1 MDQTKRPLGIP
12 PEFTIYAEKNEL
24 FSLYERIIQEVVV
37 TQPTD
42 PIAHM
47 INFLHR
53 ENDDVPQ
60 IIMLGPP
67 ASGKHSIAALL
78 CKESGVQKI
87 DTADLLAVEIADCR
101 TAKECV
107 DRDEDIPGEILGS
120 IVKERISKK
129 DCVDHGWLLV
139 GYPKTREQTL
149 ALQRHGIF
157 AKHIVFLEA
166 PDMVLVE
173 RFMGKRVDPQ
183 TGAVYHLTFEPPESP
198 DVTRRL
204 VPVENQTEKSVR
216 KQLIHYHR
224 NLEGIKNAVTKG
236 TTKHINAD
244 QPKSDVYSQVNNF
257 LCQLPRSVAPQCP
270 RVLLLGPVG
279 SGKSTQAALLAAKY
293 GLINISM
300 TTLIKQAVADNSKVG
315 RMMSTYIEKKMMGKR
330 LERVGPLPDNIV
342 LKCLVERLSK
352 LDCASKGWVL
362 RGYPKTRNQAEAMAE
377 AGYIPNRIYFLDCP
391 NDTVVERLSL
401 RRTDPVTGDRSHL
414 IYNPPPSLEIK
425 RRLKT
430 HPKDEE
436 SRIDEDVLSYESS
449 LEEIMD
455 YYNASQTINADQDP
469 HTVFESLENLL
480 VKPLP
485 KQSIKVG
492 I

>member
-37 TQPTD
+37 TQPAD
-42 PIAHM
+42 PLAHM

-67 ASGKHSIAALL
+67 ASGKHSIANLL
-78 CKESGVQKI
+78 CKESGVHQI
-87 DTADLLAVEIADCR
+87 GTADLLAVEIAECR
-101 TAKECV
+101 VAKECV
-107 DRDEDIPGEILGS
+107 DRDEEIPGETLGA

-204 VPVENQTEKSVR
+204 VAVENQTEKSVR

-244 QPKSDVYSQVNNF
+244 QPKSDVYNQVNNF

-362 RGYPKTRNQAEAMAE
+362 RGYPKTRNQAEALAE
-377 AGYIPNRIYFLDCP
+377 AGYVPNRVYFLDCP

-425 RRLKT
+425 RRLRT

-455 YYNASQTINADQDP
+455 YYSASQTINADQDP